1 MPVRE
6 AQNRLLRSA
15 IAWSRAAR
23 MRESTTMCVNFQA
36 TKIIEKDCFSRLTLA
51 TVIRELQF

>member
-1 MPVRE
+1 
-6 AQNRLLRSA
+6 
-15 IAWSRAAR
+15 
-23 MRESTTMCVNFQA
+23 MCVNFQA